1 MRKFTYDM
9 FDTIT
14 PPTLILSTK
23 YHKHLGNIVNAQSV
37 TNEFNMASHQE
48 ISFDVY
54 KEIDGV
60 KCELWDQLIDFKYL
74 YVPEHNEYYELQV
87 DIDETDKTVKHVV
100 GVSASER
107 ELSQKYLRDFHVNDE
122 TDILRDDYV
131 PTVFYNY
138 QNPDASLLDRVLH
151 DKGQSWTIEHVDS
164 SIADIQRTFTADN
177 TTIYDFLMNTVAKEI
192 GCLFLFNSVN
202 RTISAYDLKCKC
214 NNPNCGFRGEFFDAC
229 PKCGSTNFTKG
240 YGTYQ
245 NVFVASENFANQISV
260 DGDADSVKNC
270 FKIAGGDDLITATV
284 ANINPNRSNYI
295 YRFSDDMLDD
305 MPVALKNKLNDYNTL
320 YQASLPTYQQYTHDY
335 YEAVDDELYYHTK
348 MMPETPMPTDTT
360 AAIELAKIMSASFTV
375 AVQNIQSVTRS
386 SADLAVQNYAKVLID
401 PRYTVE
407 VLETTLSP
415 ISGIVR
421 TWTGKFKVTSLGKV
435 DDQGN
440 PDEATSDTAKTITI
454 NGNYEEFLQQK
465 IQKALDRKDA
475 AFITIFNIQSDS
487 DFRHEL
493 TEYSLDRLNSF
504 ANSYQS
510 VLEILI
516 QQGVADVNASSDFYK
531 IELYNSVYLPYY
543 RRKGYI
549 DDEIVVRQA
558 EVDAAQADIDEAN
571 RQRRIIQNQLNLK
584 NYLGDSLYEIFTLYL
599 REDTYTNSNYI
610 SDGLDN
616 AEIIDKARELFDVA
630 ESELYKASELQY
642 SLSGTL
648 ANFLNTE
655 EFKDIKDSFEI
666 GDWIVCKADD
676 KLYRLRLINLGYS
689 YDSPT
694 DMSVTFSNAT
704 RINNAVSDMADL
716 FNKAES
722 MATSYDY
729 TAHQAEQG
737 NKSKK
742 TLDEFVKIGLDSSLY
757 NILSGDNQEVTID
770 EHGITAKEFIDTMD
784 DYSPEQLKVTNN
796 IIAFTKDN
804 WAHAALGLGKHDYK
818 HYDST
823 NNTWTTDTDYGL
835 SAQFV
840 QAGWIYGSEIAAGQI
855 YSSNYSSAGNVGT
868 HIDLDN
874 GTFNF
879 AGQGFVYNGEDL
891 TLGGFKVV
899 TDGIVTNNISIYAD
913 GQIITDYMVGQVDN
927 TVGEQYEFHGEIFN
941 TYNDGA
947 LPWAKKLSINLTDI
961 EKHTTGATV
970 ITPSSSEEIKM
981 NYADDGNPHSSIF
994 WINTASL
1001 VTNWKYLTFELETK
1015 TKTSGA
1021 RPLTIG
1027 VSNNIPEERTI
1038 GSYSWWYVNWNKKQE
1053 ITTENTT
1060 VYGNIDLQF
1069 LSGYKYIVVQVED
1082 GAWKATLKKMCLT
1095 NFLGQKNQA
1104 TGALS
1109 HAEGN
1114 GTKALSTAS
1123 HAEGY
1128 FTQAGSY
1135 TTNGDTIV
1143 IEGDYAH
1150 SEGYCT
1156 NAVGSK
1162 SHAEGDTTTA
1172 SSYGSHAEGCNTI
1185 ASNSGAHAEGGNTNA
1200 SGTYSHAEGSY
1211 TNAANHYAHSEGHST
1226 NATGTG
1232 AHAEGYNT
1240 IAYEYSHAEGYNN
1253 NLANGY
1259 GAHAEG
1265 YGGTQAHGDGAHA
1278 EGCRSEVQNGVN
1290 YTAGHAE
1297 GYETYIYSSTG
1308 AHAEGYQT
1316 CIYDSD
1322 AAHAE
1327 GFKTVVGKFEH
1338 STYTS
1343 ADFAH
1348 AEGYCCRAEGDY
1360 SHCEGDY
1367 TASIGDASHSEGL
1380 YTEAHGY
1387 DSHSEGEYTKA
1398 MNNGSH
1404 SEGGHTI
1411 ASGIYSH
1418 TQGFYTKATHKCQ
1431 SVEGEFNMWDKS
1443 SANSSNR
1450 GNYVHIVGNG
1460 THEYGSGFT
1469 TLPSENSKITVT
1481 CGNYGDMFRPNY
1493 IKVTL
1498 TVNGDPVVCLY
1509 DASYSTTVSTWQ
1521 VGDNTPI
1528 EVPLGQETGN
1538 PGISDIL
1545 DNGFKFR
1552 SGDSSTQRVYCT
1564 FTAGIYSNAYTLDWN
1579 GNAVYSGKLTV
1590 GANPVNLMDVATKQY
1605 VDQASGA
1612 SDFIGA
1618 TATTDG
1624 MHGLVIQP
1632 NAGDQ
1637 DKFLRGDGTWAY
1649 HEGSLDFTGATAST
1663 DGTHG
1668 LVIQPLAGDQDKY
1681 LKGDGTWS
1689 TLPLMGG
1696 ASSSVDGTSGLVP
1709 TPHIADKDKYLKGD
1723 GTWAAIDMPSVF
1735 TGATASTAGTIGTVP
1750 APSAGYQTRYLSGD
1764 GNWERITTLENY
1776 YTRNTRPTTA
1786 NVTDFNGLTYFMAT
1800 SSMTTGKPP
1809 TDCHIIHTGWDAN
1822 SAGGG
1827 AQLALAHGTNPRMW
1841 LRCQTGGV
1849 NGSWTG
1855 WYMIPQVAGSGQL
1868 TGDSVVT
1875 TAASGRLTAST
1886 VTATE
1891 LSYLSG
1897 VTSAVQTQ
1905 IDAKSEVSVN
1915 PITSTGTKIAEITV
1929 DGTTQD
1935 IYAPNGGGGGSSVI
1949 PNPQGTPTD
1958 VLSSVSIDNVIYAVS
1973 GNSGAITGTTPPT
1986 AQQGVNGSLYV
1997 QYDATDNS
2005 IKYVY
2010 CKINGVWSL
2019 FPFEYTNDA
2028 FVDGEGDSMTTSD
2041 GENLIF
2047 VD

>member
-23 YHKHLGNIVNAQSV
+23 YHKHLGNIVNAQGV

-100 GVSASER
+100 GVSASEC

-164 SIADIQRTFTADN
+164 SIANIQRTFTADN

-192 GCLFLFNSVN
+192 GCLFLYNSVN

-270 FKIAGGDDLITATV
+270 FKIAGGDDLVTATV

-320 YQASLPTYQQYTHDY
+320 YQVSLPTYQQYTQDY
-335 YEAVDDELYYHTK
+335 YEAVDEELYYHTK

-440 PDEATSDTAKTITI
+440 TDEATSDTAKTITI

-549 DDEIVVRQA
+549 DNEIVVRQA

-616 AEIIDKARELFDVA
+616 AEVIDKARELFDVA

-855 YSSNYSSAGNVGT
+855 YSSNYSSVGNVGT

-891 TLGGFKVV
+891 TLGGFQVA
-899 TDGIVTNNISIYAD
+899 TDAIMTNNISIYAD
-913 GQIITDYMVGQVDN
+913 GRIISDYLVGQVDN
-927 TVGEQYEFHGEIFN
+927 TEGAEYHGEIFN
-941 TYNDGA
+941 TYADGA
-947 LPWAKKLSINLTDI
+947 LPWAKHQDIDMDDFTKFVEGNIDVKDVSEEETDI
-961 EKHTTGATV
+961 V
-970 ITPSSSEEIKM
+970 WL
-981 NYADDGNPHSSIF
+981 NDGNPAYCTFYYNTARDLTNWNYLAYVINTEDKQSSSGTIRFAFLDEPPTRYDQLSFTYFVIDEENKEYRGGFDISSI
-994 WINTASL
+994 TG
-1001 VTNWKYLTFELETK
+1001 T
-1015 TKTSGA
+1015 
-1021 RPLTIG
+1021 
-1027 VSNNIPEERTI
+1027 
-1038 GSYSWWYVNWNKKQE
+1038 
-1053 ITTENTT
+1053 
-1060 VYGNIDLQF
+1060 
-1069 LSGYKYIVVQVED
+1069 KYIVVSATCGWNATIKKLQLANYIGQVN
-1082 GAWKATLKKMCLT
+1082 KAI
-1095 NFLGQKNQA
+1095 GVQ
-1104 TGALS
+1104 S

-1114 GTKALSTAS
+1114 GTIARGERSHSEGDLTTASGESSHSEGAYTTASGNYSHAEGNGTTASYLYAHSEGVGTNAISYATHAEGGNTRAGKVNGSTYTGYYAHAEGTYTVAEGDAS

-1128 FTQAGSY
+1128 Y
-1135 TTNGDTIV
+1135 TNV
-1143 IEGDYAH
+1143 YNRA
-1150 SEGYCT
+1150 
-1156 NAVGSK
+1156 
-1162 SHAEGDTTTA
+1162 SHAEGFLTTID
-1172 SSYGSHAEGCNTI
+1172 SSPNEGCHAEGYYTHIYSGIGMHAEGYYTKAYGDYSTSGNHVEGCQSEVHGDYGSHAEGYHTK
-1185 ASNSGAHAEGGNTNA
+1185 AYGDSSHAEGRFTKTGTSSSSSSSAWAAHAEGASTQAISDASHAEGNNTIAANTNA
-1200 SGTYSHAEGSY
+1200 HAEGLYTTASGYSSHSEGAYAQSTANYSHAEGGW
-1211 TNAANHYAHSEGHST
+1211 TQANGETSHS
-1226 NATGTG
+1226 
-1232 AHAEGYNT
+1232 EGYNT
-1240 IAYEYSHAEGYNN
+1240 VA
-1253 NLANGY
+1253 
-1259 GAHAEG
+1259 
-1265 YGGTQAHGDGAHA
+1265 
-1278 EGCRSEVQNGVN
+1278 
-1290 YTAGHAE
+1290 
-1297 GYETYIYSSTG
+1297 
-1308 AHAEGYQT
+1308 
-1316 CIYDSD
+1316 
-1322 AAHAE
+1322 
-1327 GFKTVVGKFEH
+1327 VGQ
-1338 STYTS
+1338 
-1343 ADFAH
+1343 
-1348 AEGYCCRAEGDY
+1348 
-1360 SHCEGDY
+1360 
-1367 TASIGDASHSEGL
+1367 
-1380 YTEAHGY
+1380 
-1387 DSHSEGEYTKA
+1387 
-1398 MNNGSH
+1398 GSH
-1404 SEGGHTI
+1404 SEGGYYNGTNGMVKTTAIGQFSHAEGQGSFSTGI
-1411 ASGIYSH
+1411 ASHSEGYATYATADYSH
-1418 TQGFYTKATHKCQ
+1418 AEGNGCYATGIGSHAENKSNAYAQYCHSEGYNTLVTQNYGHSEGQGTSAHGLAGHSEGTGTTVTRRSQH
-1431 SVEGEFNMWDKS
+1431 VEGEYNISDTYIPEGYDS
-1443 SANSSNR
+1443 DTAPQQR
-1450 GNYVHIVGNG
+1450 GQYVHIVGNG
-1460 THEYGSGFT
+1460 T
-1469 TLPSENSKITVT
+1469 
-1481 CGNYGDMFRPNY
+1481 
-1493 IKVTL
+1493 
-1498 TVNGDPVVCLY
+1498 
-1509 DASYSTTVSTWQ
+1509 
-1521 VGDNTPI
+1521 DN
-1528 EVPLGQETGN
+1528 
-1538 PGISDIL
+1538 DH
-1545 DNGFKFR
+1545 R
-1552 SGDSSTQRVYCT
+1552 
-1564 FTAGIYSNAYTLDWN
+1564 SNAYTLDWDGN
-1579 GNAVYSGKLTV
+1579 GVYAGKLTV
-1590 GANPVNLMDVATKQY
+1590 GAAPTNNMDVATKQY
-1605 VDQASGA
+1605 VDNLAGA
-1612 SDFIGA
+1612 
-1618 TATTDG
+1618 
-1624 MHGLVIQP
+1624 
-1632 NAGDQ
+1632 
-1637 DKFLRGDGTWAY
+1637 
-1649 HEGSLDFTGATAST
+1649 DFTGATSSA

-1668 LVIQPLAGDQDKY
+1668 LVPAPLIADREKY

-1689 TLPLMGG
+1689 T
-1696 ASSSVDGTSGLVP
+1696 
-1709 TPHIADKDKYLKGD
+1709 
-1723 GTWAAIDMPSVF
+1723 IDV
-1735 TGATASTAGTIGTVP
+1735 G
-1750 APSAGYQTRYLSGD
+1750 
-1764 GNWERITTLENY
+1764 
-1776 YTRNTRPTTA
+1776 
-1786 NVTDFNGLTYFMAT
+1786 
-1800 SSMTTGKPP
+1800 
-1809 TDCHIIHTGWDAN
+1809 
-1822 SAGGG
+1822 
-1827 AQLALAHGTNPRMW
+1827 
-1841 LRCQTGGV
+1841 
-1849 NGSWTG
+1849 
-1855 WYMIPQVAGSGQL
+1855 
-1868 TGDSVVT
+1868 
-1875 TAASGRLTAST
+1875 
-1886 VTATE
+1886 
-1891 LSYLSG
+1891 
-1897 VTSAVQTQ
+1897 SAV
-1905 IDAKSEVSVN
+1905 S
-1915 PITSTGTKIAEITV
+1915 ITPVYNSGTKIADYEI
-1929 DGTTQD
+1929 DGVENA
-1935 IYAPNGGGGGSSVI
+1935 IYIPESGSSVI
-1949 PNPQGTPTD
+1949 PNPPDPPTEN
-1958 VLSSVSIDNVIYAVS
+1958 LNSVSIDGTVYGIL
-1973 GNSGAITGTTPPT
+1973 SGALYGTTSPT
-1986 AQQGVNGSLYV
+1986 PNLGVNGTIYV
-1997 QYDATDNS
+1997 QYSATENV

-2010 CKINGVWSL
+2010 CKINGIWML
-2019 FPFEYTNDA
+2019 FPFAYDENT
-2028 FVDGEGDSMTTSD
+2028 FVDDEGNTMETDD
-2041 GENLIF
+2041 GNSLIF